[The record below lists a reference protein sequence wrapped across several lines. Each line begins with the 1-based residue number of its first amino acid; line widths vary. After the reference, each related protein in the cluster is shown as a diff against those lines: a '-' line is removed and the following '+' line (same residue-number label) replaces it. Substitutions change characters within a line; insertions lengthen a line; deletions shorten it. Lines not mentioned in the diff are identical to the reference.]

1 MGFDLNM
8 LFKYV
13 LGRHILNAGRGA
25 SVGTVA
31 GMIVED
37 ITKPVFED
45 LGKVTFWQKPG
56 DRTDYP
62 KNRLEA
68 GLYNFSTNIYANVQN
83 VSFIKLKTI
92 TLGYSL
98 PEAVRKKLRFGAR
111 VFVSA
116 ENLFTLTNYKGAD
129 PESVDVVTGVDNL
142 GNYPLARRVTI
153 GLTINL

>member
-1 MGFDLNM
+1 M
-8 LFKYV
+8 
-13 LGRHILNAGRGA
+13 
-25 SVGTVA
+25 GTVA

-92 TLGYSL
+92 TLGYSCQ
-98 PEAVRKKLRFGAR
+98 
-111 VFVSA
+111 
-116 ENLFTLTNYKGAD
+116 
-129 PESVDVVTGVDNL
+129 
-142 GNYPLARRVTI
+142 RR
-153 GLTINL
+153 